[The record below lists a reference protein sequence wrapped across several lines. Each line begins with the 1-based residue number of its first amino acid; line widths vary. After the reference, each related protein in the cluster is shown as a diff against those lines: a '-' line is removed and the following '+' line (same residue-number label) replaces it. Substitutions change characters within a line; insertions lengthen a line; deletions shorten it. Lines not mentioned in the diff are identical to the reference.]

1 MEENK
6 KTNTAIVRFS
16 SGRGNQMEIKF
27 PKVKSSK
34 TCFCNRNFSVSELKE
49 IIKALRERTPY
60 TKNLN
65 LYEFTGDN
73 LFSKAKEG
81 DNILGEEYCDYNLFT
96 YQLNLF
102 FEQFNI
108 TKCIHKIHFLA
119 QSFVETQHFRV
130 IEEKRPSDKIK
141 GGKDDFKG
149 RGLLHVSHDYNYLY
163 YYDNLYEKT
172 YSKPYKKE
180 HKIGE
185 GVVEFVERIILEK
198 EKSKE
203 AYPYKLDLNFVENI
217 LKPFSKTLATNLT
230 LAIHSATWYWHDRNI
245 NESAEKD
252 DVLEVS
258 KKINGTNGT
267 PNAYSQREKYT
278 NDLKDIFKYKECI
291 NNPSK

>member
-96 YQLNLF
+96 YLIKL
-102 FEQFNI
+102 
-108 TKCIHKIHFLA
+108 K
-119 QSFVETQHFRV
+119 
-130 IEEKRPSDKIK
+130 EEKMTLKEEVYYMCLMIIIIYIIMTIFMRKHIVNLIK
-141 GGKDDFKG
+141 
-149 RGLLHVSHDYNYLY
+149 
-163 YYDNLYEKT
+163 
-172 YSKPYKKE
+172 
-180 HKIGE
+180 
-185 GVVEFVERIILEK
+185 
-198 EKSKE
+198 KSIK
-203 AYPYKLDLNFVENI
+203 
-217 LKPFSKTLATNLT
+217 
-230 LAIHSATWYWHDRNI
+230 
-245 NESAEKD
+245 
-252 DVLEVS
+252 
-258 KKINGTNGT
+258 
-267 PNAYSQREKYT
+267 
-278 NDLKDIFKYKECI
+278 
-291 NNPSK
+291 